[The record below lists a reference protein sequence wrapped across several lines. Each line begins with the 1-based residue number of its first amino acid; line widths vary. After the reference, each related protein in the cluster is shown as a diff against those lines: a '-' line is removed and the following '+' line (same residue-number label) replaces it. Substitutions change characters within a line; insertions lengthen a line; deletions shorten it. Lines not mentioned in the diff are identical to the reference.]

1 MSPKNSP
8 PRRLFQQPGFL
19 KLLGPIVLVFI
30 YLTPVHTAP
39 VIIDQILAI
48 VDGQLITQSDLHF
61 QILFALEFS
70 LPEEKGK
77 DPHLQ
82 FAIDQVLFL
91 EEAEKFG
98 VEKPVEKDINAR
110 LTDIKNGFGTEDNFQ
125 NLLIKEGLA
134 IEDVKKLIVRYLLS
148 KTFIDQRINFFVFV
162 SDNEIESFYKDH
174 LSDWNGASLEE
185 VRRQINTLLFEQKRK
200 IKFEEFMVKKRAK
213 ATIRINPPYTP

>member
-1 MSPKNSP
+1 MSPKTNP
-8 PRRLFQQPGFL
+8 QRRIFQRPGFL
-19 KLLGPIVLVFI
+19 KLFGPFVLGLI
-30 YLTPVHTAP
+30 YLTPVHAAP
-39 VIIDQILAI
+39 AIIDQILAV

-61 QILFALEFS
+61 QMLFSLEFP
-70 LPEEKGK
+70 LLEEKDK

-98 VEKPVEKDINAR
+98 VEKPTEKEINAR
-110 LTDIKNGFGTEDNFQ
+110 LTDFQNGFGTEEKFQ
-125 NLLIKEGLA
+125 ELLIKEGLT

-148 KTFIDQRINFFVFV
+148 KEFVDQRINFFIFV

-185 VRRQINTLLFEQKRK
+185 VHSQISTLLFEQKRK
-200 IKFEEFMVKKRAK
+200 IKFEEFLVKRRAK
-213 ATIRINPPYTP
+213 ATIRINPPYIP